1 MREYCAYGSG
11 VHKIRLTIM
20 EDIYVGRITYEVGGN
35 THGADIIESA
45 LDFFED
51 YDSDMKYVESDCNLH
66 VCEWDEE
73 FIGVTL
79 HSENGDYMT
88 AEYER
93 DEISRLIVGV
103 EIIDYKEGEN

>member
-1 MREYCAYGSG
+1 MKEYRMYGDG
-11 VHKIRLTIM
+11 VHKVCLTIM
-20 EDIYVGRITYEVGGN
+20 DDVYVGRIIFEIEGN
-35 THGADIIESA
+35 CHGSDIIESA
-45 LDFFED
+45 ICFFED

-66 VCEWDEE
+66 VCEWDEK

-93 DEISRLIVGV
+93 DEISRLIIGV
-103 EIIDYKEGEN
+103 EIIDYKEGET